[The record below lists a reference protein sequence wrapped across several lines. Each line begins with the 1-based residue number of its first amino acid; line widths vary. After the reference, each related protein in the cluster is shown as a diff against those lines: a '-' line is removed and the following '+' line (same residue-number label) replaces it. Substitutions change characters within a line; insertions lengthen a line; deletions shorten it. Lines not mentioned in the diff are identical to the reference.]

1 MEPTTNRA
9 AWEQA
14 HARVESALREADPAS
29 IADLPKLEE
38 VRVRFLGRKG
48 ELTEL
53 LKSLKDL
60 TLDDKRDLGPKAQAL
75 KGSFEAALDAAKARL
90 EEAGDAEALKKDAI
104 DLTLPALRAPRG
116 RLHPLTTTLHRMAGV
131 FQRMGYSWAEGPYIE
146 DEHHN
151 FSALNIPEDHP
162 ARDSHDT
169 FYLRGL
175 SENMRAQILM
185 RTHTSTVQIR
195 TMETGKPPVR
205 IVCPGRV
212 FRHEQIDMTHS
223 AVFYQVEGLVIDE
236 NVGFA
241 DLKGHLQAFLEN
253 LLGAETKTRFRPS
266 YFPFTEPSTEVDVKC
281 FFCPGTGCPSCKHT
295 GWIEILGAGVVNPKV
310 LSAVGWDP
318 EKWTGFAFGI
328 GVERVAMLM
337 HGVRD
342 IRDFYINDLRFLRQ
356 FDEDL
361 V

>member
-14 HARVESALREADPAS
+14 YARVESALREAKPAE

-60 TLDDKRDLGPKAQAL
+60 SLDDKRELGPKAQTL
-75 KGSFEAALDAAKARL
+75 KASFEAELDAAKGRL

-104 DLTLPALRAPRG
+104 DLTLPALRPPRG
-116 RLHPLTTTLHRMAGV
+116 RLHPLTTTLHQMADV
-131 FQRMGYSWAEGPYIE
+131 FQRMGYSWAEGPFVE
-146 DEHHN
+146 DERHN
-151 FSALNIPEDHP
+151 FSALNIPDDHP

-169 FYLRGL
+169 FYLSGL
-175 SENMRAQILM
+175 DRLL

-195 TMETGKPPVR
+195 AMEAGKPPIR

-212 FRHEQIDMTHS
+212 FRHEQIDATHS
-223 AVFYQVEGLVIDE
+223 AIFHQVEGLVIDE
-236 NVGFA
+236 GVGFA
-241 DLKGHLQAFLEN
+241 DLKGHLQTFLET
-253 LLGAETKTRFRPS
+253 LLGAGTKTRFRPS
-266 YFPFTEPSTEVDVKC
+266 YFPFTEPSTEVDAKC
-281 FFCPGTGCPSCKHT
+281 FFCPGTGCPACKHT
-295 GWIEILGAGVVNPKV
+295 GWIELLGAGVVNPKV
-310 LSAVGWDP
+310 LANVGWDP
-318 EKWTGFAFGI
+318 ERWSGFAFGI
-328 GVERVAMLM
+328 GVERVAMLA

-342 IRDFYINDLRFLRQ
+342 IRDFYVNDLRFLRQ

>member
-9 AWEQA
+9 AWDQA
-14 HARVESALREADPAS
+14 YARVESALREADVART
-29 IADLPKLEE
+29 ADLPKLEE

-53 LKSLKDL
+53 LKGLKDL
-60 TLDDKRDLGPKAQAL
+60 SLDEKKEAGPKVQAL
-75 KGSFEAALDAAKARL
+75 KASFEAALAAAHARL
-90 EEAGDAEALKKDAI
+90 EDAADAASLAADAI
-104 DLTLPALRAPRG
+104 DLTLPAVRPPRG
-116 RLHPLTTTLHRMAGV
+116 RLHPLTTTLHGIADI
-131 FQRMGYSWAEGPYIE
+131 FQRMGYSWAEGPFVE
-146 DEHHN
+146 DERHN

-169 FYLRGL
+169 FYLQGVPRL
-175 SENMRAQILM
+175 L

-195 TMETGKPPVR
+195 SMEAPGAKDKPLRV
-205 IVCPGRV
+205 VCPGRV
-212 FRHEQIDMTHS
+212 FRHEQIDATHS
-223 AVFYQVEGLVIDE
+223 AVFHQVEGLVIDR
-236 NVGFA
+236 NIGFA
-241 DLKGHLQAFLEN
+241 DLKGHLQAFLEH
-253 LLGAETKTRFRPS
+253 LLGKKTQTRFRPS

-310 LSAVGWDP
+310 LAAAGWDA
-318 EKWTGFAFGI
+318 EAFNGFAFGI
-328 GVERVAMLM
+328 GVERVAMLL

-342 IRDFYINDLRFLRQ
+342 LRDFYTNDLRFLKQ
-356 FDEDL
+356 FNEDL

>member
-9 AWEQA
+9 AWDQA
-14 HARVESALREADPAS
+14 YARVESALSGAEAAK
-29 IADLPKLEE
+29 IADLLKLEE

-60 TLDDKRDLGPKAQAL
+60 SLDDKRELGPKAQAL
-75 KGSFEAALDAAKARL
+75 KTSFEAALDAAKNRL
-90 EEAGDAEALKKDAI
+90 EEAGDAEALAKDAI
-104 DLTLPALRAPRG
+104 DLSLPSLRAPRG
-116 RLHPLTTTLHRMAGV
+116 RLHPLTTTLHGIASI
-131 FQRMGYSWAEGPYIE
+131 FQRMGYSWAEGPYAE

-151 FSALNIPEDHP
+151 FTALNMPDDHP
-162 ARDSHDT
+162 ARDSQDT
-169 FYLRGL
+169 FYLQGIPRL
-175 SENMRAQILM
+175 L
-185 RTHTSTVQIR
+185 RTHTSNVQIR
-195 TMETGKPPVR
+195 TLEDPAAKDKPLRV
-205 IVCPGRV
+205 VCPGRV
-212 FRHEQIDMTHS
+212 FRHEQIDATHS
-223 AVFYQVEGLVIDE
+223 AVFHQVEGLVVDR

-241 DLKGHLQAFLEN
+241 DLKGHLQTFLES
-253 LLGAETKTRFRPS
+253 LLGSETKTRFRPS

-281 FFCPGTGCPSCKHT
+281 FFCPGTGCPACKHT

-328 GVERVAMLM
+328 GVERVAMLKY
-337 HGVRD
+337 GVRD
-342 IRDFYINDLRFLRQ
+342 LRDFYTNDLRFLKQ